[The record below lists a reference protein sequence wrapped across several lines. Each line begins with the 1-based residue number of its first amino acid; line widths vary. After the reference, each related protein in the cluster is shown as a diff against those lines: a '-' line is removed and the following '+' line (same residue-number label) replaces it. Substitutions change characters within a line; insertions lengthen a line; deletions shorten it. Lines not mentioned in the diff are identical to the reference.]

1 MSRHGFNSNLD
12 GLIYRSTMLHDVSTA
27 ATLPIRNYDSIKRHI
42 FSIRLTLRVVSCREP
57 IGFTTDF
64 VSSRKGFKGSSMI
77 YVVRRRRIAIRN

>member
-12 GLIYRSTMLHDVSTA
+12 GLIYRPTMLHDVSTA
-27 ATLPIRNYDSIKRHI
+27 ATIRNYDSIKRHI